1 MKMYK
6 VKDQEE
12 AVKNAK
18 LFCETVKFA
27 WGLQITYCYH
37 DLIHM
42 IKNDLCYDLYDS
54 DNGWSMGLGVKNQND
69 ADVCT
74 LAEILKE
81 EDDDEDDTS
90 EKEEERKNIDNDNET
105 KATDEILKKIISQIL
120 KIFYT
125 LDFLLQCQFRSTHC
139 RRIYSTLC
147 TKLFKPQESP
157 QI

>member
-18 LFCETVKFA
+18 LFYEAVKLA
-27 WGLQITYCYH
+27 WGLQVTYCYH

-54 DNGWSMGLGVKNQND
+54 DNGWSMGLGAKNQND

-81 EDDDEDDTS
+81 EDDDEDEES
-90 EKEEERKNIDNDNET
+90 EEKEEEEENEKEEKKEKKNNDNEVE
-105 KATDEILKKIISQIL
+105 AADEILKKLSMNFSNI
-120 KIFYT
+120 KFFYT
-125 LDFLLQCQFRSTHC
+125 FRLPPPVP
-139 RRIYSTLC
+139 I
-147 TKLFKPQESP
+147 
-157 QI
+157 

>member
-18 LFCETVKFA
+18 LFYETVKLA
-27 WGLQITYCYH
+27 WGLQVTYCYH

-42 IKNDLCYDLYDS
+42 IKNNLCYDLYDS
-54 DNGWSMGLGVKNQND
+54 DNGWGMELGAKNQND

-81 EDDDEDDTS
+81 EDEDEES
-90 EKEEERKNIDNDNET
+90 KEEEEKKKKNNDNET
-105 KATDEILKKIISQIL
+105 EATDEILKKLSMNFSNI
-120 KIFYT
+120 KFFYT
-125 LDFLLQCQFRSTHC
+125 FR
-139 RRIYSTLC
+139 L
-147 TKLFKPQESP
+147 PSP
-157 QI
+157 VPI

>member
-1 MKMYK
+1 MKTYK

-18 LFCETVKFA
+18 LFYETVKLA
-27 WGLQITYCYH
+27 WGLQVTYCYH

-54 DNGWSMGLGVKNQND
+54 DNGCGMRLRAKYQND

-81 EDDDEDDTS
+81 DDDEDEES
-90 EKEEERKNIDNDNET
+90 KEKEEEEKREKRIMIM
-105 KATDEILKKIISQIL
+105 KPK
-120 KIFYT
+120 
-125 LDFLLQCQFRSTHC
+125 LLMR
-139 RRIYSTLC
+139 Y
-147 TKLFKPQESP
+147 
-157 QI
+157 

>member
-1 MKMYK
+1 MKTYK

-18 LFCETVKFA
+18 LFYETVKLA
-27 WGLQITYCYH
+27 WGLQVTYCYH

-42 IKNDLCYDLYDS
+42 IKNDLYYDLYDS
-54 DNGWSMGLGVKNQND
+54 DNGWGMGLGVKNQND
-69 ADVCT
+69 ADVCA

-105 KATDEILKKIISQIL
+105 KATDEGEKMMIMKPK
-120 KIFYT
+120 
-125 LDFLLQCQFRSTHC
+125 LLMR
-139 RRIYSTLC
+139 Y
-147 TKLFKPQESP
+147 
-157 QI
+157 